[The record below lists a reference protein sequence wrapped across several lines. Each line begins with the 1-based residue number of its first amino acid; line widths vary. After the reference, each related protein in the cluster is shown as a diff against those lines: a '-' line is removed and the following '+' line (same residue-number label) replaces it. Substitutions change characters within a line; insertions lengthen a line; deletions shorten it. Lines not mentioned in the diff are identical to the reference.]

1 MMMMTVTI
9 TLRNDWPVL
18 FDHRG
23 STTFGQRF
31 RLHLWNRVP
40 CQGSRRAHCQT
51 AHGTERADS
60 EEKDD
65 PSDQVRREGKRKKKS
80 VCHFSML
87 DLWAGGGRSGS
98 MELGLWWLLSQQCS
112 LAVGEWDPPQRCWKR
127 DLIYCSGVLVP
138 VLSLPVV
145 KGART
150 SSQVLWFRWE
160 QRILLHGKIYGM
172 ETGFVSCLCVSRRSE
187 PLLKCWLLLDNYH

>member
-1 MMMMTVTI
+1 M
-9 TLRNDWPVL
+9 

-65 PSDQVRREGKRKKKS
+65 PSDKVRRERKKNS
-80 VCHFSML
+80 VWHFSML
-87 DLWAGGGRSGS
+87 DLWAGGGKSGS
-98 MELGLWWLLSQQCS
+98 LELGLWWLLSQQCS
-112 LAVGEWDPPQRCWKR
+112 LTEGESNPAERCWKR
-127 DLIYCSGVLVP
+127 DLIYCTGALVA

-145 KGART
+145 KGAQT
-150 SSQVLWFRWE
+150 PSLMLWLRWE
-160 QRILLHGKIYGM
+160 QRILLHGKVCGIK
-172 ETGFVSCLCVSRRSE
+172 TGFVSCLCVSRRSE
-187 PLLKCWLLLDNYH
+187 LLLKYWLLLDNYH